1 MASSTDADVV
11 ITEIGGTTG
20 DIESQPFL
28 EAIRQV
34 GLEQGRDNCCYI
46 HVVLVPYISGSD
58 EYKSKP
64 AQHSVKELQGMGVNP
79 DIIICVLTAAWA
91 AISAARSAPSAMSS
105 LSASLRT

>member
-1 MASSTDADVV
+1 MV

-34 GLEQGRDNCCYI
+34 GLEQGPENCCYI

-64 AQHSVKELQGMGVNP
+64 AQHSCKELQGMGIAP
-79 DIIICVLTAAWA
+79 ERYRPARRRPCRQRHQAQDQHVLQ
-91 AISAARSAPSAMSS
+91 RAPG
-105 LSASLRT
+105 LRH